1 MPQTK
6 AEKILYC
13 LFFIPTLVFLIWLSG
28 GGGGVDAA
36 LVWLIVCAFVNLLPT
51 AMALGIYEMLTGDN
65 ASSVESNLE
74 AKITSIQEALP
85 KRAIRNRSANG
96 GRSPWVAVLVFGAP
110 AGGVV
115 LILFLPDNP
124 LIAGLI
130 GCGLVY
136 AIASA
141 IINQNTRQ

>member
-1 MPQTK
+1 MR
-6 AEKILYC
+6 EKSFKTLYC
-13 LFFIPTLVFLIWLSG
+13 LFFIPTYVALSWGVG
-28 GGGGVDAA
+28 GGGENTGLA
-36 LVWLIVCAFVNLLPT
+36 LLVIGAYVNVFVT
-51 AMALGIYEMLTGDN
+51 GMALAIYEVITGDN
-65 ASSVESNLE
+65 TTSVESNLGS
-74 AKITSIQEALP
+74 KITSIQEALP

-96 GRSPWVAVLVFGAP
+96 GRSPWIAVLVFGAP

-130 GCGLVY
+130 GCGLTY

-141 IINQNTRQ
+141 IINQNKQQ